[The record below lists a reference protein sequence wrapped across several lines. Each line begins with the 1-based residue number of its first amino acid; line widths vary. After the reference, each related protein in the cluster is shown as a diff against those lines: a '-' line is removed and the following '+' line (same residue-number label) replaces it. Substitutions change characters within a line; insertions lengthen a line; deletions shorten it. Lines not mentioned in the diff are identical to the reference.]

1 MNVPFVFLFT
11 CAALVLARAEQ
22 VLKSNVQ
29 PYITSILEALME
41 PVSQGFSEVREV
53 LFRELVEISKNTVN
67 DGGKE
72 ALGKVRT
79 PHGRTATVRLS

>member
-1 MNVPFVFLFT
+1 MNVVFLFAR
-11 CAALVLARAEQ
+11 AALVLPGAEQ
-22 VLKSNVQ
+22 VLRSNVQ

-41 PVSQGFSEVREV
+41 PVGLGFSEVRDV

-67 DGGKE
+67 DGGKA

-79 PHGRTATVRLS
+79 LSIIAQCIE